1 MTDEATASKDNYI
14 DLRLD
19 TISKDFFT
27 KSRKIDAANQ
37 YRSVIQRRE
46 EETKQHAE
54 NKIVAVGAYVVM
66 NK

>member
-37 YRSVIQRRE
+37 YRSVIHKEGKR
-46 EETKQHAE
+46 KQ
-54 NKIVAVGAYVVM
+54 NNMQKIKLLPSEHM
-66 NK
+66 